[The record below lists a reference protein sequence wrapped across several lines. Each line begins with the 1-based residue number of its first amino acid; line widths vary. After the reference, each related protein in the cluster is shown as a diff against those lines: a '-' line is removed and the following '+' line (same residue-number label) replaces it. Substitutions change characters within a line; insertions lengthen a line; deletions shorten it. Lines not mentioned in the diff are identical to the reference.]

1 VIPTLTETIETMA
14 QGGFKLKS
22 NKLNSKKARSTH
34 QKQKQKQLSKGRKAF
49 AAKGRKVALAKQES
63 QTTKAINRKNETAAA
78 ARAVGAGNTFYL
90 NDIKEAGK
98 KELGKQKAELRKRE
112 NKTVKMS
119 ERLKEQLDK
128 LR

>member
-1 VIPTLTETIETMA
+1 MA

-34 QKQKQKQLSKGRKAF
+34 QKQKQKQLSKGWKAF

>member
-1 VIPTLTETIETMA
+1 MLIVVELSFKMA

-22 NKLNSKKARSTH
+22 NKPNAKKAQQK

-49 AAKGRKVALAKQES
+49 AAKGRKAALAKQES
-63 QTTKAINRKNETAAA
+63 QTTKAINRKNETAVA

-90 NDIKEAGK
+90 KHIKEAGK
-98 KELGKQKAELRKRE
+98 SELGKKKAELRKRE
-112 NKTVKMS
+112 SKSVKMS